1 MLTMKKKI
9 MFARYILEAREL
21 PLLSMFE
28 RVKSQIMTR
37 NYTKLKDAESWNGPI
52 CPKIRKKVEKN
63 IELSNNVYAD
73 PAGDG
78 LFAVGQL
85 VSSQP
90 VDYVVDLEQKTCSC
104 MRWQKT
110 GIPCAHVISCLR
122 HDDIDP
128 ITLVDGCYSVEMHK
142 KAYGNI
148 VFPCLDRTEW
158 QKMHGPPISPPLYT
172 KHVGRPTKSRR
183 KAPGEVDARG
193 GGKKMSRHGVIMHC
207 SYCGFPDHNRAGC
220 KWFKEGLVPPNAP
233 QENVNAGEN
242 ATEEHVIPQVR

>member
-1 MLTMKKKI
+1 
-9 MFARYILEAREL
+9 
-21 PLLSMFE
+21 
-28 RVKSQIMTR
+28 
-37 NYTKLKDAESWNGPI
+37 
-52 CPKIRKKVEKN
+52 VEKN

-73 PAGDG
+73 AAGDG
-78 LFAVGQL
+78 LFAVGEL

-110 GIPCAHVISCLR
+110 GIPCAHAISCLR

-128 ITLVDGCYSVEMHK
+128 ITLVDNCYSVEMHK

-220 KWFKEGLVPPNAP
+220 KWFKEGLPPPNKP
-233 QENVNAGEN
+233 QENVSAGEN
-242 ATEEHVIPQVR
+242 STEEPVIPQVR